1 MAVAAA
7 ASFVLAHQP
16 TAGHETE
23 SSAMPK
29 PSSTDLDGWTRRQAL
44 RRKGTFDRPDS
55 QVSHKT
61 HVMTRKKGGKN
72 HDVGTSN
79 FDYIYSMQKK
89 AVERVV
95 IYNNFMDSCTNVTR
109 GGKMPRN

>member
-29 PSSTDLDGWTRRQAL
+29 PSSTDLRG
-44 RRKGTFDRPDS
+44 KGIFDRPDY

-61 HVMTRKKGGKN
+61 HVMTRKKGAK
-72 HDVGTSN
+72 TTTWELRTLTI
-79 FDYIYSMQKK
+79 YIVCKKK
-89 AVERVV
+89 ALARVV